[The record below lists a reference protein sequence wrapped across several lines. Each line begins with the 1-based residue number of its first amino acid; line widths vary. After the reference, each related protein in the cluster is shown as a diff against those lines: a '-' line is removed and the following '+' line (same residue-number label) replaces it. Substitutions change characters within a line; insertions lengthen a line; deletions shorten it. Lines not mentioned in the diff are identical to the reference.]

1 MLHDY
6 LMLYYYVNPL
16 GDVTDISYN
25 FLQKI
30 KSDTLTREAQ
40 LEDSKLKYESQNIN
54 FILWSI
60 FTSLFLLIVIVY
72 LRKVR
77 RM

>member
-1 MLHDY
+1 MG
-6 LMLYYYVNPL
+6 YYYVNPL
-16 GDVTDISYN
+16 GEVKDISYN

-30 KSDTLTREAQ
+30 KGDSLTREAQ
-40 LEDSKLKYESQNIN
+40 LKDSELKYKSQSIQ
-54 FILWSI
+54 FVIWSI
-60 FTSLFLLIVIVY
+60 FTSIFLLIVIVY

>member
-1 MLHDY
+1 MG
-6 LMLYYYVNPL
+6 YYYVNPL
-16 GDVTDISYN
+16 GEVKDISYN
-25 FLQKI
+25 FLQNI
-30 KSDTLTREAQ
+30 KEDSLTREAQ
-40 LEDSKLKYESQNIN
+40 LEDSKLKYQSQNVI

-60 FTSLFLLIVIVY
+60 FASLFLLMLILY

>member
-1 MLHDY
+1 MG
-6 LMLYYYVNPL
+6 YYYVNPL
-16 GDVTDISYN
+16 GEVKDISYN

-30 KSDTLTREAQ
+30 KEDSLTREAQ
-40 LEDSKLKYESQNIN
+40 LEDSKIKYESQNIN

>member
-1 MLHDY
+1 MG
-6 LMLYYYVNPL
+6 YYYVNPL
-16 GDVTDISYN
+16 GEVKDISYN

-30 KSDTLTREAQ
+30 KGDSLTREAQ

-77 RM
+77 RK

>member
-1 MLHDY
+1 MG
-6 LMLYYYVNPL
+6 YYYVNPL
-16 GDVTDISYN
+16 GEVKDISYN
-25 FLQKI
+25 FLQNI
-30 KSDTLTREAQ
+30 KEDSLTREAQ
-40 LEDSKLKYESQNIN
+40 LEDSKLKYKSQNVI

-60 FTSLFLLIVIVY
+60 FASLFLLMLIVY

>member
-1 MLHDY
+1 MG
-6 LMLYYYVNPL
+6 YYYVNPL
-16 GDVTDISYN
+16 GEVKDISYN
-25 FLQKI
+25 FLQNI
-30 KSDTLTREAQ
+30 KEDSLTREAQ
-40 LEDSKLKYESQNIN
+40 LEDSKLKYDSQNII

-60 FTSLFLLIVIVY
+60 FASLFLLIVIVY

>member
-1 MLHDY
+1 MG
-6 LMLYYYVNPL
+6 YYYVNPL
-16 GDVTDISYN
+16 GEVKDISYN
-25 FLQKI
+25 FLQNI
-30 KSDTLTREAQ
+30 KEDSLTREAQ
-40 LEDSKLKYESQNIN
+40 LEDGKLKYKSQNVI

-60 FTSLFLLIVIVY
+60 FASLFLLMLIVY

>member
-1 MLHDY
+1 MG
-6 LMLYYYVNPL
+6 YYYVNPL
-16 GDVTDISYN
+16 GEVKDISYN
-25 FLQKI
+25 FLQNI
-30 KSDTLTREAQ
+30 KEDSLTREAQ
-40 LEDSKLKYESQNIN
+40 LEDSKLKYKSQNVI

-60 FTSLFLLIVIVY
+60 FASLFLLMLILY

>member
-1 MLHDY
+1 MG
-6 LMLYYYVNPL
+6 YYYVNPL
-16 GDVTDISYN
+16 GEVKDISYN
-25 FLQKI
+25 FLQNI
-30 KSDTLTREAQ
+30 KEDSLTREAQ
-40 LEDSKLKYESQNIN
+40 LEDSKLKYESQNII

-60 FTSLFLLIVIVY
+60 FASLFLLILIVY

>member
-1 MLHDY
+1 MG
-6 LMLYYYVNPL
+6 YYYVNPL
-16 GDVTDISYN
+16 GDVKDISYN

-30 KSDTLTREAQ
+30 KEDSLTREAQ
-40 LEDSKLKYESQNIN
+40 LEDSKIKYESQNII

-60 FTSLFLLIVIVY
+60 FTALFLLIVIVY

>member
-1 MLHDY
+1 MG
-6 LMLYYYVNPL
+6 YYYVNPL
-16 GDVTDISYN
+16 GEVKDISYN
-25 FLQKI
+25 FLQNI
-30 KSDTLTREAQ
+30 KEDSLTREAQ
-40 LEDSKLKYESQNIN
+40 LEDSKLKYQSQNVI

-60 FTSLFLLIVIVY
+60 FASLFLLMLIVY

>member
-1 MLHDY
+1 MG
-6 LMLYYYVNPL
+6 YYYVNPL
-16 GDVTDISYN
+16 GEVKDISYN

-30 KSDTLTREAQ
+30 KEDSLTREAQ
-40 LEDSKLKYESQNIN
+40 LEDSKVKYESQNII

-60 FTSLFLLIVIVY
+60 FTALFLLIVIVY

>member
-1 MLHDY
+1 MG
-6 LMLYYYVNPL
+6 YYYVNPL
-16 GDVTDISYN
+16 GEVKDISHN

-30 KSDTLTREAQ
+30 KEDSLTREAQ

-54 FILWSI
+54 FILWSV

>member
-1 MLHDY
+1 MG
-6 LMLYYYVNPL
+6 YYYVNPL
-16 GDVTDISYN
+16 GEVKDISYN
-25 FLQKI
+25 FLQNI
-30 KSDTLTREAQ
+30 KEDSLTREAQ
-40 LEDSKLKYESQNIN
+40 LEDGKLKYKSQNVI

-60 FTSLFLLIVIVY
+60 FASLFLLMLILY

>member
-1 MLHDY
+1 MG
-6 LMLYYYVNPL
+6 YYYVNPL
-16 GDVTDISYN
+16 GEVKDISYN

-30 KSDTLTREAQ
+30 KADTLTREAQ
-40 LEDSKLKYESQNIN
+40 LEDSKIKYESQNIN

>member
-1 MLHDY
+1 MG
-6 LMLYYYVNPL
+6 YYYVNPL
-16 GDVTDISYN
+16 GEVKDISYN

-30 KSDTLTREAQ
+30 KEDTLTREAQ

-72 LRKVR
+72 LRKLR

>member
-1 MLHDY
+1 MG
-6 LMLYYYVNPL
+6 YYYVNPL
-16 GDVTDISYN
+16 GDVKDISYN

-30 KSDTLTREAQ
+30 KEDSLTREAQ
-40 LEDSKLKYESQNIN
+40 LEDSKLKYESQNII
-54 FILWSI
+54 FVLWSI
-60 FTSLFLLIVIVY
+60 FTALFLLIVIVY

>member
-1 MLHDY
+1 MG
-6 LMLYYYVNPL
+6 YYYVNPL
-16 GDVTDISYN
+16 GDVKDISYN

-30 KSDTLTREAQ
+30 KEDSLTREAQ

>member
-1 MLHDY
+1 MG
-6 LMLYYYVNPL
+6 YYYVNPL
-16 GDVTDISYN
+16 GEVKDISYN
-25 FLQKI
+25 FLQNI
-30 KSDTLTREAQ
+30 KEDSLTREAQ
-40 LEDSKLKYESQNIN
+40 LEDSKLKYESQNII

-60 FTSLFLLIVIVY
+60 FASLFLLMLILY

>member
-1 MLHDY
+1 
-6 LMLYYYVNPL
+6 MLYYYVNPL

>member
-1 MLHDY
+1 MG
-6 LMLYYYVNPL
+6 YYYVNPL
-16 GDVTDISYN
+16 GEVKDISYN

-30 KSDTLTREAQ
+30 KEDSLTREAQ

>member
-1 MLHDY
+1 MG
-6 LMLYYYVNPL
+6 YYYVNPL
-16 GDVTDISYN
+16 GDVKDISYN

-30 KSDTLTREAQ
+30 KEDSLTREAQ
-40 LEDSKLKYESQNIN
+40 LEDSKVKYESQNII

-60 FTSLFLLIVIVY
+60 FTALFLLIVIVY